1 MDPAAALERR
11 PVRVGLIGAG
21 VVAIVAVAVAAGS
34 GIVAGRTA
42 ILLAAGLGGA
52 LGLTGLAVVRYEVFL
67 AFLITARASLDV
79 IKVGSGSSVDA
90 TGAISVL
97 FIGGTFLWLLR
108 SDRSLET
115 PTAARPILLPLL
127 ALLGAGA
134 ISVAFSDHPLESSL
148 ELVRMG
154 TVVVI
159 VLALGHAIR
168 SWDDVRRFLIA
179 FFCSAILPIAV
190 AGSELLRG
198 GGARLTP
205 EGVSRINGTFQHPN
219 PFGAYL
225 FLVIVLAVALFPHVS
240 NRWRWGLGGVAVA
253 SAGILITTY
262 TRGAWVA
269 TVIGLAIVGLLQ
281 SRRVL
286 WLMGASILAAVLLV
300 PSVGSRLSD
309 LSQERTVYGAPGNSL
324 VWRFQYWQ
332 QALALQDDPVFGI
345 GLRGIELEDED
356 AAAAHNDYV
365 RLYVE
370 TGIVGL
376 LAYLWLFVALYRE
389 AIRTYR
395 RAPPGVGRGLAVA
408 FLATLTGIVILSMA
422 ANVVS
427 QLVILWYFAAV
438 IVLAL
443 VAANLPP
450 LSPRE
455 A

>member
-1 MDPAAALERR
+1 VDPAAALERR
-11 PVRVGLIGAG
+11 PVRLGVIGAG
-21 VVAIVAVAVAAGS
+21 VVAIVAVAVVAGS
-34 GIVAGRTA
+34 GIVGARTA
-42 ILLAAGLGGA
+42 IVLAAGLAGA
-52 LGLTGLAVVRYEVFL
+52 LGLTALAVVRYEVFL

-79 IKVGSGSSVDA
+79 IKVGGGGSVDA

-97 FIGGTFLWLLR
+97 FIGATFLWLLR
-108 SDRSLET
+108 SDGSLET

-134 ISVAFSDHPLESSL
+134 ISVAASDHPLDSSL

-159 VLALGHAIR
+159 VLALGHVVR

-179 FFCSAILPIAV
+179 FFCSALVPILV
-190 AGSELLRG
+190 AASELVRG
-198 GGARLTP
+198 GGRLTP

-240 NRWRWGLGGVAVA
+240 TRWRWGLGTIAVA
-253 SAGILITTY
+253 AAGILVTTY

-286 WLMGASILAAVLLV
+286 WLMGASVLAAVLLL

-309 LSQERTVYGAPGNSL
+309 LSQERTAFGAPGNSL
-324 VWRFQYWQ
+324 VWRFEYWQ

-345 GLRGIELEDED
+345 GLRGIELEDDD

-376 LAYLWLFVALYRE
+376 LAYLWLFVTLYRE

-408 FLATLTGIVILSMA
+408 LLATLTGIVILSMA
-422 ANVVS
+422 ANVIS
-427 QLVILWYFAAV
+427 QLVILWYFAAI

-443 VAANLPP
+443 VAAQLPS
-450 LSPRE
+450 SPALRE